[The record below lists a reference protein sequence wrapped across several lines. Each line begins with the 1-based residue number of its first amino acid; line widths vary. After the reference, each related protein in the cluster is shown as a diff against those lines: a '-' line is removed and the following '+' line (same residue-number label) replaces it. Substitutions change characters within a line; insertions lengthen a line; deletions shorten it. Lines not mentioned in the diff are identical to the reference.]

1 MNNYSK
7 MIKKKENPPRK
18 KVHKYTN
25 CIQYFKRVKNN
36 MIAEQYSD
44 YVLPRDGIKLYQH
57 KEGVKENKAI
67 REKQ

>member
-1 MNNYSK
+1 M
-7 MIKKKENPPRK
+7 
-18 KVHKYTN
+18 HKYTN
-25 CIQYFKRVKNN
+25 CIQHFKRVKNN

-44 YVLPRDGIKLYQH
+44 YFREGIKLYQH